1 MEPETGRVKWTLSFT
16 QQSFEKEVKFGVQG
30 CIANMKQL
38 DIDFVSW
45 ISWIMFFLVTSML
58 LLDLK

>member
-1 MEPETGRVKWTLSFT
+1 MEQETGRVKWTSSFT
-16 QQSFEKEVKFGVQG
+16 QQPIEKEVKLGVQG

-45 ISWIMFFLVTSML
+45 ISWITSFLTLSKAL
-58 LLDLK
+58 